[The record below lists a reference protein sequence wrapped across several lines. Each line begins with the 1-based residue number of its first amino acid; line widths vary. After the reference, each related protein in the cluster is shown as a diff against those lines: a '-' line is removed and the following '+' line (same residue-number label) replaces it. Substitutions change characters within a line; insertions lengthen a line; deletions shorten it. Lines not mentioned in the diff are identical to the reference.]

1 MLSAILDYFQQ
12 NLSDEERPGGLPM
25 DRLHLASAA
34 LLIEVA
40 KADYEDDP
48 REIETVVQLL
58 RERFEIPERELEIL
72 MTLADQEVKQA
83 TDVFQFTS
91 LVNQHFSAIEKNGL
105 VESLWEV
112 AYADGRVHHY
122 EEHLIRKIAELIY
135 VPHSEF
141 IRGKLNVAERVGAS
155 PGAA

>member
-1 MLSAILDYFQQ
+1 MLSAILDFFQQ
-12 NLSDEERPGGLPM
+12 NLSDEDRPGGLPM

-34 LLIEVA
+34 LLIEIA
-40 KADYEDDP
+40 KADYQDDP
-48 REIETVVQLL
+48 RETDKVVELL
-58 RERFEIPERELEIL
+58 RDRFEIPERELEIL
-72 MTLADQEVKQA
+72 MTLADQEVRQA

-91 LVNQHFSAIEKNGL
+91 LVNQHFSAAEKNQL

-141 IRGKLNVAERVGAS
+141 IRTKLAVAEQFG
-155 PGAA
+155 

>member
-1 MLSAILDYFQQ
+1 MLSAILDFFQQ
-12 NLSDEERPGGLPM
+12 NLSDEDRPGGLPM

-34 LLIEVA
+34 LLIEIA

-48 REIETVVQLL
+48 REMDKVVALL
-58 RERFEIPERELEIL
+58 RGHFEIPERELEIL
-72 MTLADQEVKQA
+72 VDLATQEVKQA
-83 TDVFQFTS
+83 NDVYQFTS
-91 LVNQHFSAIEKNGL
+91 LVNEHFSPEEKTGL
-105 VESLWEV
+105 VRSLWEV

-141 IRGKLNVAERVGAS
+141 IRTKLMVAEQLG
-155 PGAA
+155 